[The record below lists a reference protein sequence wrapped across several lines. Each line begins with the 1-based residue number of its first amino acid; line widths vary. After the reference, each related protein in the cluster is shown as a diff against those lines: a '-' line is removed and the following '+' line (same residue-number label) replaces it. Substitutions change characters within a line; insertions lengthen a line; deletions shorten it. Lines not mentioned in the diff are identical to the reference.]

1 MVKNLIV
8 DIYERLELRE
18 RVAQMLILVSFLI
31 TFILA
36 RGITHLQKLGILPNQ
51 HGELHIHHLVPGII
65 LLIISGYCGIAYAKE
80 KFVER
85 YMAILFGIGAALTL
99 DEFGLWLYLRDVY
112 WEREGRI
119 SIDAIIIGVVL
130 LLMAIVLGEVYD
142 YISAKK
148 AKQVAKKLIHK
159 K

>member
-1 MVKNLIV
+1 MRKSIYR
-8 DIYERLELRE
+8 DIYERLELKQRI
-18 RVAQMLILVSFLI
+18 AQMLILLSFLI

-36 RGITHLQKLGILPNQ
+36 RGITYLQKNSLLPNQ

-80 KFVER
+80 RFVEK

-112 WEREGRI
+112 WQK
-119 SIDAIIIGVVL
+119 
-130 LLMAIVLGEVYD
+130 EV
-142 YISAKK
+142 STR
-148 AKQVAKKLIHK
+148 
-159 K
+159 